1 LLTCTYAAGYYA
13 DHWVALV
20 APEYLVKVRARSVV
34 IAQGAYEQP
43 AVFRGNDLPGVM
55 LASAAQRLLYD
66 TPSRARSACGSDCQ
80 RRGLCGRARCA
91 QRGAGIGRGARS
103 ARHTGSALDA
113 RGGGADAARVAL
125 HYGVTPVE
133 ALARA
138 GGDVG
143 GLLFETTAGAAPRR
157 RRIGL
162 DGIWMSVG
170 FAPANALLHQAG
182 ARLAYSQAAEQFL
195 PQTLPSGCM
204 PAARSTACIHS
215 PSGCRRA
222 RRGAGGGPAWVRRR
236 GGAPPVG
243 RAA

>member
-1 LLTCTYAAGYYA
+1 MPAAEELT
-13 DHWVALV
+13 
-20 APEYLVKVRARSVV
+20 
-34 IAQGAYEQP
+34 
-43 AVFRGNDLPGVM
+43 
-55 LASAAQRLLYD
+55 
-66 TPSRARSACGSDCQ
+66 
-80 RRGLCGRARCA
+80 RRG
-91 QRGAGIGRGARS
+91 
-103 ARHTGSALDA
+103 
-113 RGGGADAARVAL
+113 VAL

-133 ALARA
+133 ALAGA

-195 PQTLPSGCM
+195 PQTLPSGVYACGKVNGVYSFAERVADGR
-204 PAARSTACIHS
+204 AAGEQA
-215 PSGCRRA
+215 RA
-222 RRGAGGGPAWVRRR
+222 AWVRRR